1 MRRLGRQAFGGA
13 AKNAAGFTLI
23 EVMIAVVVLGFGL
36 LGFALLQTMSVRFV
50 QSANYRTQATNL
62 SYELLDQ
69 IRVNRVLVSAYL
81 GDYTASVDAGDCE
94 PVTGPGVSADD
105 FAAAWQCRMGKA
117 LGEGA
122 TAVVAQNGQ
131 TVQVSISW
139 GDERWVADAADTT
152 FVASTRL

>member
-1 MRRLGRQAFGGA
+1 MRRLGRRDFGGA

-69 IRVNRVLVSAYL
+69 IRVNRVMASAYS
-81 GDYTASVDAGDCE
+81 GNYTASVNSANCQ
-94 PVTGPGVSADD
+94 VATGSGVSAAN
-105 FAAAWQCRMGKA
+105 FKTAWQCRLGKS
-117 LGEGA
+117 LGAGA
-122 TAVVAQNGQ
+122 TAVVARNGD
-131 TVQVSISW
+131 TVRVSISW
-139 GDERWVADAADTT
+139 GDERWVANAADTT